1 MRPLRTT
8 GWEGRGA
15 VQRVGKRLFH
25 ISFPLMGGGGEY
37 YLREAINL
45 RTAIAG
51 ENTVLHDLM
60 AENGS

>member
-1 MRPLRTT
+1 M
-8 GWEGRGA
+8 
-15 VQRVGKRLFH
+15 QRVGKRLFH
-25 ISFPLMGGGGEY
+25 ISFPLMGGGGGGY
-37 YLREAINL
+37 YLRGAINL